1 MIRTSHRRRPRLTT
15 IRRQFDRWRRT
26 RAHARAPL
34 PTRLWAAAA
43 ALVPEHG
50 LYRTAQALGISYGS
64 LQRHV
69 APGGEGRRLTAH
81 FVELPPMPV
90 AGGCV
95 IELEDAAGRPVRVR
109 LSGVPLPEVAD
120 FARRVAGTPA

>member
-1 MIRTSHRRRPRLTT
+1 MIRTSYRRRPRLTT

-26 RAHARAPL
+26 RAQARAPL

-50 LYRTAQALGISYGS
+50 LYRTAPALGISDGS

-69 APGGEGRRLTAH
+69 ARGGEGRRLTAH

-90 AGGCV
+90 AGACV

-109 LSGVPLPEVAD
+109 LTGVPLPEVAD